1 MTERKKE
8 LLAKQYELVRTV
20 IEDAN
25 INIVTCGMCGSVV
38 LHKIESEEI
47 ECYDCN
53 FISEPCDFPDL
64 FY

>member
-8 LLAKQYELVRTV
+8 LLAKQCELVQS
-20 IEDAN
+20 IIKDAR
-25 INIVTCGMCGSVV
+25 INIVTCGVCGSVV
-38 LHKIESEEI
+38 IHKIESEKI

-53 FISEPCDFPDL
+53 FISELCNFPDL